1 MTFASVKYHYRHH
14 SSAHGVAWE
23 PFGIKE
29 TNSVFDPHTTHP
41 LVGSLAGAAQLLK
54 DNAAVP
60 RHAQRGQKPRGE
72 QKGKSVLDRSRQ

>member
-1 MTFASVKYHYRHH
+1 MVL
-14 SSAHGVAWE
+14 HGALL
-23 PFGIKE
+23 GLQRKI
-29 TNSVFDPHTTHP
+29 TSLSNPHTTHP

>member
-1 MTFASVKYHYRHH
+1 MVL
-14 SSAHGVAWE
+14 HGALLGLRE
-23 PFGIKE
+23 DYLPH
-29 TNSVFDPHTTHP
+29 PHTTHP